1 MAMLSTDRPEQMVV
15 EDGVFTE
22 DAKPACTK
30 PACMALVPV
39 VPSVQWSH
47 PAHLQRADSTF
58 VTQLIATAE
67 QDPQTRALR
76 RATLADAQSAYSAN
90 RPRTVGAGI
99 RTRQII

>member
-1 MAMLSTDRPEQMVV
+1 MAMLSIERPQQTVNDSVLTE
-15 EDGVFTE
+15 GV
-22 DAKPACTK
+22 KPACT
-30 PACMALVPV
+30 ALVPV
-39 VPSVQWSH
+39 VPTVQWSQ
-47 PAHLQRADSTF
+47 PVHLQRPDSTF

>member
-1 MAMLSTDRPEQMVV
+1 MAMLSAERPEQTVN
-15 EDGVFTE
+15 DGVLTE
-22 DAKPACTK
+22 GAKPGCTK
-30 PACMALVPV
+30 PACTALVPT
-39 VPSVQWSH
+39 VPSLQWSQ
-47 PAHLQRADSTF
+47 PVHLQRPDSTF

-67 QDPQTRALR
+67 QAPQTRALR